1 MRMNVML
8 RRTWFWAAWFLFALA
23 GPVFGFKL
31 FASAPTLPVTVKAV
45 FPHDPGAFTQGLIFT
60 DGVFYESDGLYE
72 RSRLTK
78 VDPQTGRILQQTDLA
93 GEFFGEG
100 LALANGRLYQLTW
113 REHKVFV
120 YDKDSL
126 ALVGELTLPTE
137 GWGAAWDGSR
147 FVISDGSSVLRFY
160 APETF
165 RETGKIVVTD
175 GGKPVE
181 NLNELEWVEGHILA
195 NAWGSD
201 LVARIDPA
209 TGKVLAWYDLSALR
223 SEFGPLSGDAV
234 LNGLAYDAA
243 GKRLF
248 ATGKRWPKLFEIELT
263 GVIP

>member
-1 MRMNVML
+1 MNTMI
-8 RRTWFWAAWFLFALA
+8 RRAALWAAIFMLTLVGPAFCFGLFS
-23 GPVFGFKL
+23 
-31 FASAPTLPVTVKAV
+31 SAPTFAVTVKAV
-45 FPHDPGAFTQGLIFT
+45 FPHDQAAFTQGLIFT
-60 DGVFYESDGLYE
+60 DGVFYESDGRYG
-72 RSRLTK
+72 RSRLAK
-78 VDPQTGRILQQTDLA
+78 VDPQTGRILQKTDLA

-126 ALVGELTLPTE
+126 APVGELTLPTE
-137 GWGAAWDGSR
+137 GWGAAWDGTR

-175 GGKPVE
+175 GGKPVG
-181 NLNELEWVEGHILA
+181 NLNELEWVEGNILA
-195 NAWGSD
+195 NVWGSD

-223 SEFGPLSGDAV
+223 AGLGPLSGDAV

-248 ATGKRWPKLFEIELT
+248 VTGKLWPKLFEIELT
-263 GVIP
+263 GVFP